1 MKKIFKVIISVY
13 LLAIPFLSFAQG
25 YTLIPQGKAQFV
37 KTPVFCRSLMEAYYQ
52 VYFTAP
58 ENVIGKY
65 NTLKRFSGATNCT
78 LQNLDSNLAVNQI
91 INLNPSVSCE
101 GRVDASNNTGQ
112 MNQDDILACAFISGR
127 FDIILVKPFLQY
139 ALKLLSVL
147 AGTISMLFI
156 IIGGYKYFAGV
167 VTGDVTDAKGTIKN
181 AILGLVVATCSW
193 IIVDLIVT
201 LLIRGE

>member
-13 LLAIPFLSFAQG
+13 LLTIPFLSFAQG
-25 YTLIPQGKAQFV
+25 YTLIPSGTSEFI

-52 VYFTAP
+52 VYFTAG
-58 ENVIGKY
+58 EDIGKY
-65 NTLKRFSGATNCT
+65 NSLKRFSGATNCT
-78 LQNLDSNLAVNQI
+78 LQNLDSNIAANQI
-91 INLNPSVSCE
+91 INLNPTVNCT
-101 GRVDASNNTGQ
+101 GREEANQNTGK

-139 ALKLLSVL
+139 TLKLLSVL
-147 AGTISMLFI
+147 AGRVSMLFI
-156 IIGGYKYFAGV
+156 ILGGYKYFAGV
-167 VTGDVTDAKGTIKN
+167 ITGDVTDAKGTVKN